1 MLKHNIIVL
10 ALCFMAYIIGNI
22 DANPT
27 LSYIM
32 QFNKLVI
39 CYGHMYQHGLI
50 KEKTGDPYSSSQQ
63 IDLFKKEFITEF
75 DQIPEEE
82 LKTKLDTLAE
92 EYKNKELY
100 DAPLASFASHYDV
113 NSVKGFYRSVSDYC
127 YAASLV

>member
-1 MLKHNIIVL
+1 
-10 ALCFMAYIIGNI
+10 
-22 DANPT
+22 
-27 LSYIM
+27 
-32 QFNKLVI
+32 
-39 CYGHMYQHGLI
+39 MYQHGLI
-50 KEKTGDPYSSSQQ
+50 KEKTEEKTFSIRVHTFYKHYNSSSDPYSSSQQ